1 MAQTSENNNDYGE
14 VYFSWETPE
23 YEKHDRTKLWYILA
37 IIVAFL
43 LLLFAFLTGNFLF
56 AVIII
61 ITALVTILHD
71 GREPDMVKI
80 ALTDEGVVVG
90 RKFYDYDEFKDFA
103 IVYKPKQGVK
113 NLYFEFKNVLRPRL
127 SIQLG
132 NMNPLPIRENLLK
145 YLSEDLEQTDQHLS
159 EALGKLFKL

>member
-1 MAQTSENNNDYGE
+1 MAQTSQNDNYSKE
-14 VYFSWETPE
+14 YFSWETPE
-23 YEKHDRTKLWYILA
+23 YEKHERTKLWYASA
-37 IIVAFL
+37 IIIALL
-43 LLLFAFLTGNFLF
+43 LLLFAFSTGNFLF

-61 ITALVTILHD
+61 ITALITILHD

-90 RKFYDYDEFKDFA
+90 RKFYDYDEFKNFA
-103 IVYKPKQGVK
+103 IVYKPKQEVK
-113 NLYFEFKNVLRPRL
+113 TLYLEFKNVLRPRL

-159 EALGKLFKL
+159 ESLAKLFKL